1 MRAVVAPLFKG
12 FAMVLAMLFSLVACA
27 QDSGEFKA
35 GQHYQVLPEA
45 VPQKDDS
52 KIEVTELFWYGC
64 GHCYH
69 FEPSLN
75 TWKKDVPED
84 VTLLKIPA
92 IWQPVMEV
100 HARMYYV
107 ADAMGVLDTMHAPIF
122 NAVNNQRKMFATRD
136 GRDWNADLAA
146 IEALFNKHGTDGAKA
161 AKLMNSFAVNSKVKQ
176 GMANQRAYQLSGT
189 PEMVVAG
196 KYRISTSLPGL
207 KGKSNGQELMLQVA
221 DYLIAKER
229 AERG

>member
-1 MRAVVAPLFKG
+1 MRAAFAPLTLLLTL
-12 FAMVLAMLFSLVACA
+12 VFSLAACA
-27 QDSGEFKA
+27 QDNGQFKA
-35 GQHYQVLPEA
+35 GQHYQVLPQA

-69 FEPSLN
+69 FEPTLN
-75 TWKKDVPED
+75 SWKKEIPQDVA
-84 VTLLKIPA
+84 LNKIPA

-107 ADAMGVLDTMHAPIF
+107 ADAMGVLDKMHQPIF
-122 NAVNNQRKMFATRD
+122 NAINNQRKMFATRN
-136 GRDWNADLAA
+136 GREWDPDLKA
-146 IEALFNKHGTDGAKA
+146 IEELFNAQGADGAKA
-161 AKLMNSFAVNSKVKQ
+161 AKLMNSFSISSKVKQ

-229 AERG
+229 ADKG

>member
-1 MRAVVAPLFKG
+1 
-12 FAMVLAMLFSLVACA
+12 MVLAMLFSLAACA
-27 QDSGEFKA
+27 QDSGQFKA
-35 GQHYQVLPEA
+35 GQHYQVLPQA

-69 FEPSLN
+69 FEPALN
-75 TWKKDVPED
+75 RWKKEMPQDVA
-84 VTLLKIPA
+84 LNKIPA

-100 HARMYYV
+100 HARMFYV
-107 ADAMGVLDTMHAPIF
+107 AEAMGVLDKMHAPIF
-122 NAVNNQRKMFATRD
+122 NAINNQRKMFASRD
-136 GRDWNADLAA
+136 GRNWNPDLKA
-146 IEALFNKHGTDGAKA
+146 IEALFNEHGTDGAKA
-161 AKLMNSFAVNSKVKQ
+161 AKLMNSFAINSKVKQ
-176 GMANQRAYQLSGT
+176 GQANQRAYQLSGT
-189 PEMVVAG
+189 PEVVVAG

-229 AERG
+229 ADKG

>member
-1 MRAVVAPLFKG
+1 MRALVAVFTL
-12 FAMVLAMLFSLVACA
+12 LFSLVACA
-27 QDSGEFKA
+27 QDNGQFKA
-35 GQHYQVLPEA
+35 GQHYQVLPQA
-45 VPQKDDS
+45 VPQQDDN
-52 KIEVTELFWYGC
+52 KIQVTELFWYGC

-69 FEPSLN
+69 FEPLLN
-75 TWKKDVPED
+75 NWKSDVPAD
-84 VTLLKIPA
+84 VELTKIPA

-107 ADAMGVLDTMHAPIF
+107 ADAMGVLDEMHAPIF
-122 NAVNNQRKMFATRD
+122 NAINNQRKMFATRD
-136 GRDWNADLAA
+136 GREWNPDLAA
-146 IEALFNKHGTDGAKA
+146 IEQLFSANGTDGAKA
-161 AKLMNSFAVNSKVKQ
+161 AKLMNSFSISSKVKQ

-189 PEMVVAG
+189 PEVVVAG

>member
-1 MRAVVAPLFKG
+1 MRALVAVFTL
-12 FAMVLAMLFSLVACA
+12 LFSLVACA
-27 QDSGEFKA
+27 QDNGQFKA
-35 GQHYQVLPEA
+35 GQHYQVLPQA
-45 VPQKDDS
+45 VPQQDGN
-52 KIEVTELFWYGC
+52 KIQVTELFWYGC

-69 FEPSLN
+69 FEPLLN
-75 TWKKDVPED
+75 NWKNDVPGD
-84 VTLLKIPA
+84 VELTKIPA

-107 ADAMGVLDTMHAPIF
+107 ADAMGVLDKMHAPIF
-122 NAVNNQRKMFATRD
+122 NAINNQRKMFATRD
-136 GRDWNADLAA
+136 GREWNPDLAA
-146 IEALFNKHGTDGAKA
+146 IEELFSANGTDGAKA
-161 AKLMNSFAVNSKVKQ
+161 AKLMNSFSISSKVKQ

-189 PEMVVAG
+189 PEVVVAG